1 MTRDPR
7 HVLTEWLV
15 LRAREGDE
23 AAFAELHS
31 TWAPTFARLAL
42 ANVRDPQRVDEIV
55 QETWIQIARGLCR
68 LTDPS
73 SFASWAFRIL
83 DRRCADALR
92 ARDREERRT
101 SSLPNE
107 SELPPAPQDRP
118 EEPDTL
124 AALRLAIV
132 GLDPQSQKLLHLFY
146 DAGLPVAEIANL
158 LGIPIGTV
166 KSRLFSLRE
175 TLRRHL
181 ERRPS

>member
-1 MTRDPR
+1 M
-7 HVLTEWLV
+7 
-15 LRAREGDE
+15 
-23 AAFAELHS
+23 
-31 TWAPTFARLAL
+31 
-42 ANVRDPQRVDEIV
+42 
-55 QETWIQIARGLCR
+55 
-68 LTDPS
+68 
-73 SFASWAFRIL
+73 
-83 DRRCADALR
+83 
-92 ARDREERRT
+92 
-101 SSLPNE
+101 PNE